1 MAREYAK
8 AGQKAGYQ
16 LTDVGFVEKGEHK
29 VIFEPEGITLP
40 PPGE

>member
-1 MAREYAK
+1 MAREYAR
-8 AGQKAGYQ
+8 ARQKAGYQ
-16 LTDVGFVEKGEHK
+16 LTDVGLVEKGERK